1 MHNADTRTTEE
12 LTVVLIQLAK
22 GHQHKQLDTLL
33 EEAKSH
39 HPMVTEEQ
47 WERATIRFAHA
58 YFGEQHDP
66 DCAY

>member
-33 EEAKSH
+33 EEAKSY

-58 YFGEQHDP
+58 YFGEQHNA
-66 DCAY
+66 DCVD